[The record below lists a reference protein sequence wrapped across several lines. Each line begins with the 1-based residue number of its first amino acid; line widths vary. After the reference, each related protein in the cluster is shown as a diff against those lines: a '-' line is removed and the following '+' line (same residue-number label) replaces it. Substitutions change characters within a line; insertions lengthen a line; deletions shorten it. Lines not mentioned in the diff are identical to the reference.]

1 MNILNVLSMSVNV
14 LPRQMQLRLCTKLL
28 STSSAL
34 HRDEFVRDKT
44 IVNLVTLGAAQHGK
58 TTLASRLTMV
68 LAGHGVPSKDIADID
83 HSPSE
88 RENKRS
94 EHVSH
99 MELWRQESPWRY
111 SLADLPGNFTY
122 IKNTLNHLP
131 LVTNL
136 DRFFL
141 QISTWFTTNSFSSNN
156 LNIILMERY

>member
-1 MNILNVLSMSVNV
+1 MLSMPVNVLS
-14 LPRQMQLRLCTKLL
+14 RQIHRRLCVKLF
-28 STSSAL
+28 STSSAPN
-34 HRDEFVRDKT
+34 RDEFVRDKT

-58 TTLASRLTMV
+58 TTRLTMV

-99 MELWRQESPWRY
+99 MELWIHESLWRY
-111 SLADLPGNFTY
+111 SLADLLGNFTY

-136 DRFFL
+136 DRFCKF
-141 QISTWFTTNSFSSNN
+141 
-156 LNIILMERY
+156 